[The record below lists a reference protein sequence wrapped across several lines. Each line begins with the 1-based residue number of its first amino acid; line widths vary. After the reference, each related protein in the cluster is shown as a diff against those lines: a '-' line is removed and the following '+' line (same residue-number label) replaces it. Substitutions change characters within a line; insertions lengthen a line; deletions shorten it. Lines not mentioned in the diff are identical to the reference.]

1 MKLSLSA
8 ALLFLAVPG
17 AALAAGDALV
27 HRDPGCGCCEKW
39 AQMIRD
45 RLGRKVVMREDPSRT
60 TFQRRN
66 GVPPRLSSCHT
77 AVIDGMIFEGHVPIA
92 DIQRVLRTRP
102 AGVKGLAVAGMPL
115 GSDGMEV
122 PGAQQQRY
130 DVVAFGSGGVKIF
143 TRH

>member
-1 MKLSLSA
+1 MKISLSV

-39 AQMIRD
+39 AQMVREM
-45 RLGRKVVMREDPSRT
+45 LGRKVVMREDPSRSA
-60 TFQRRN
+60 FQRRN
-66 GVPPRLSSCHT
+66 GVPARLSSCHT
-77 AVIDGMIFEGHVPIA
+77 AVIDGMVFEGHVPIA
-92 DIQRVLRTRP
+92 DMRRVLLTRP

-122 PGAQQQRY
+122 AGSQRQPY
-130 DVVAFGSGGVKIF
+130 EVIAFGSGGLKIF

>member
-1 MKLSLSA
+1 
-8 ALLFLAVPG
+8 
-17 AALAAGDALV
+17 
-27 HRDPGCGCCEKW
+27 
-39 AQMIRD
+39 MIRE
-45 RLGRKVVMREDPSRT
+45 RPGRKVVMREAPSRT

-130 DVVAFGSGGVKIF
+130 DVVALGSGGVKIF